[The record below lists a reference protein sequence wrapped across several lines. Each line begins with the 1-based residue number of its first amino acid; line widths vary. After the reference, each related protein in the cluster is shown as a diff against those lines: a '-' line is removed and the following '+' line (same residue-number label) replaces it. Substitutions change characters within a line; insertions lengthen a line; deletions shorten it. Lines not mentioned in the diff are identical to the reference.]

1 MTCSI
6 PWEVKYRSLKSLLT
20 QIKLSSFWTDK
31 TVRITSSTIRYLY
44 LPSAYLLSNAIQNSV
59 LMRKNKS
66 IFEEKVLL
74 YPGSTQ
80 PFEKSPSDL
89 FTPAMHTASSLHWG
103 WFWGVRPDSCET
115 FRQAS
120 PFERQQRHHL
130 VRDASHITDLLYFEC
145 EAKKLSPCKPQDADL
160 KFRLAWARGETG
172 LSLASP
178 RVFYSSQ
185 PYMGYTY
192 VRYILL
198 CTYYMVS
205 CMTHNSHV

>member
-66 IFEEKVLL
+66 IFEGKVLL

-80 PFEKSPSDL
+80 PFGKSPSDL

-120 PFERQQRHHL
+120 PFERQQKHHL
-130 VRDASHITDLLYFEC
+130 VRGASHLTDIIIIFWVRGQEIIALQT
-145 EAKKLSPCKPQDADL
+145 ARRWL
-160 KFRLAWARGETG
+160 KI
-172 LSLASP
+172 SP
-178 RVFYSSQ
+178 RL
-185 PYMGYTY
+185 G
-192 VRYILL
+192 VRRGL
-198 CTYYMVS
+198 V
-205 CMTHNSHV
+205 